1 VRIQEFCVGLVTEFS
16 RIRLPR
22 IPSLNGIALS
32 PDQVAED
39 KKLCDALRVYCVEV
53 APRADLTKLDLLFSI
68 TRERIRG
75 PGQRINYRVWNFFA
89 HILREV
95 PVTDKNG
102 EIKFVPATYPMIYKL
117 ITSPNKWLK
126 FFEAKDQIPETEG
139 SFSKSVSNGR
149 SNFSEEE
156 RQQHAPKAKPKPSG
170 STTDN
175 DGVKM

>member
-117 ITSPNKWLK
+117 ITSPNLK
-126 FFEAKDQIPETEG
+126 LKTKSRKLKEASQSRLAMGEATSAKRRG
-139 SFSKSVSNGR
+139 N
-149 SNFSEEE
+149 NLN
-156 RQQHAPKAKPKPSG
+156 PKASQSLQVPLRTMTG
-170 STTDN
+170 
-175 DGVKM
+175 